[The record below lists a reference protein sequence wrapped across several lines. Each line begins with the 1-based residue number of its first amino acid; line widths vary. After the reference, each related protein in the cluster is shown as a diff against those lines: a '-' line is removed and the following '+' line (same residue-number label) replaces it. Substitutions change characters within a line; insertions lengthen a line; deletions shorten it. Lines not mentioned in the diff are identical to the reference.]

1 MVLLVTSPGKTPG
14 VHFSFYFN
22 HLFKNHTDSHNPRMG
37 VLDRFVAFLVRVG
50 KLASVLSALVMIGFN
65 RKVT

>member
-22 HLFKNHTDSHNPRMG
+22 YLFKKHTNNHNPFMG
-37 VLDRFVAFLVRVG
+37 VFDRFVAFLLRVE

>member
-1 MVLLVTSPGKTPG
+1 
-14 VHFSFYFN
+14 
-22 HLFKNHTDSHNPRMG
+22 MG
-37 VLDRFVAFLVRVG
+37 VLDWFVAFLLWVG